1 MFLTRTLTAA
11 ALLAAFV
18 AALWFLERRALA
30 GVAALILAVAGYEWA
45 RLEAMR
51 KPIAAAYGAACAL
64 LLLGLLPFL
73 SFAAWICG
81 AAAVFWAVAA
91 PFWLARGYASC
102 PPALMP
108 AVGLVVLVPAG
119 LALITLGREQ
129 VLMLLGLVWIADTAA
144 YLVGRRFGKRKLAPV
159 ISPGKTWEGV
169 AGGLGATVIY
179 AIIWALFDPG
189 LAARVQ
195 GAIWLPYLA
204 AALLLF
210 AASVL
215 GDLLES
221 AAKRRAGAKDSGTLL
236 PGHGGALDRI
246 DSATAALPVALL
258 LVQMT
263 GVK

>member
-1 MFLTRTLTAA
+1 VFLSRALTAA

-18 AALWFLERRALA
+18 SALWFLERRALA

-45 RLEAMR
+45 RLDGMR
-51 KPIAAAYGAACAL
+51 RPLAGAYGAACAL
-64 LLLGLLPFL
+64 LLLGLFPFL

-81 AAAVFWAVAA
+81 AAAVFWGVAV
-91 PFWLARGYASC
+91 PWWLARGTASC
-102 PPALMP
+102 PEALMP
-108 AVGLVVLVPAG
+108 AVGLVVLIPAG
-119 LALITLGREQ
+119 LAMVALGREQ
-129 VLMLLGLVWIADTAA
+129 VLMLLGLVWVADTAA
-144 YLVGRRFGKRKLAPV
+144 YLVGRRFGKHKLAPV

-169 AGGLGATVIY
+169 AGGLVATVIY

-195 GAIWLPYLA
+195 GEIWLPYFA

-236 PGHGGALDRI
+236 PGHGGVLDRI
-246 DSATAALPVALL
+246 DSATATLPVALL

-263 GVK
+263 GAK